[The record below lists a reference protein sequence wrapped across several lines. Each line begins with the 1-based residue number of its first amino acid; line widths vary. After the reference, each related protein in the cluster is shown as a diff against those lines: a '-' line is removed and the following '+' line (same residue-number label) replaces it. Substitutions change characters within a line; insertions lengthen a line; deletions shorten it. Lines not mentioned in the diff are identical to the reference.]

1 MEGIRREDLIYLVGI
16 EYKIKSKEY
25 FMRTQDEVVIFSKND
40 NYTSCGVNCWHTW
53 KILINETH
61 SRQLYSLNKII

>member
-25 FMRTQDEVVIFSKND
+25 FMRTQDEVVIFSQND
-40 NYTSCGVNCWHTW
+40 NYTSCGVNC
-53 KILINETH
+53 
-61 SRQLYSLNKII
+61 